1 MGPVEPIGRPPQV
14 TRPLRVTRER
24 REREPDDPRRRP
36 APEEASETAAESDED
51 ADGHIDVTV

>member
-1 MGPVEPIGRPPQV
+1 MGPVEPIGPPPQV

-24 REREPDDPRRRP
+24 REREPYDPKRQPSRED
-36 APEEASETAAESDED
+36 AETAVEGDDD